1 MSSVVNL
8 LVSLNPFTFRSGIKG
23 DLAIT
28 FINGLGVITGILIL
42 YGLIARAMSLDA
54 LGEFLLVRRTALS
67 LMNVLLLGM
76 NIGLPYYLSRGGDNV
91 YGASALLLFGLLTI
105 PLAGLVAVALGLG
118 VLSGFP
124 HEFGLPFFIFTIAYT
139 FQALTYG
146 LLRGH
151 LNILGANLLQLLG
164 TGIIPIGMFLLVH
177 DQGMPLIFVAI
188 GLGTVTLS
196 GMVYI
201 YKMERGF
208 YTVNWQKMWRL
219 LTYSVQRVP
228 TFAADFIL
236 VAGIPLLIVSATSKA
251 EIAYVN
257 SGISL
262 IRLFLVVVTPLSIVL
277 LPRISKALAAGKKAP
292 VARNLDVLCK
302 TVLLIGIPLATLLSV
317 NGSVILKTWL
327 GSESVTG
334 AWTVKLIV
342 LALPFYLLMEALRSP
357 IDAAS
362 PRGYNSLAHG
372 IGALVL
378 LIAFYGLKTA
388 GLASIRAGVISFVI
402 GCLTVAVTSL
412 YYTYKLYKVS
422 ILRPWYLT
430 TVMGAT
436 VGFLLLHYSINTV
449 VPGFLSFLIGG
460 IALVTGLCL
469 YFSKSRSEWVVGFR
483 SLVTTR

>member
-1 MSSVVNL
+1 M
-8 LVSLNPFTFRSGIKG
+8 KG

-28 FINGLGVITGILIL
+28 FINGLGIITGILIL
-42 YGLIARAMSLDA
+42 YGFIARVMGLDA
-54 LGEFLLVRRTALS
+54 LGEFLLVRRTAFS

-91 YGASALLLFGLLTI
+91 YGASALLLFGLLTV
-105 PLAGLVAVALGLG
+105 PLAGLAALGLDLG
-118 VLSGFP
+118 ILSGFP
-124 HEFGLPFFIFTIAYT
+124 PEFALPFFIFTIAYT

-146 LLRGH
+146 LLQGH

-164 TGIIPIGMFLLVH
+164 TGIIPIGIFLLIH
-177 DQGMPLIFVAI
+177 DLGLPLILVAI

-196 GMVYI
+196 GMVYLF
-201 YKMERGF
+201 KMGRGCCA
-208 YTVNWQKMWRL
+208 VDWRKMWRL
-219 LTYSVQRVP
+219 LTCSVPRVP

-236 VAGIPLLIVSATSKA
+236 IAGIPLLIVSETSKA

-262 IRLFLVVVTPLSIVL
+262 IRLFLVVVYPLSVVL
-277 LPRISKALAAGKKAP
+277 LPRVSKALAAGKKAP

-317 NGSVILKTWL
+317 NGSVILKVWL

-334 AWTVKLIV
+334 AWAVKLIV

-372 IGALVL
+372 TGALVL
-378 LIAFYGLKTA
+378 LVAFYGLKAA
-388 GLASIRAGVISFVI
+388 GLASIEAGAISFII
-402 GCLTVAVTSL
+402 GCLTVAVSSL
-412 YYTYKLYKVS
+412 YYTYKLYRVS
-422 ILRPWYLT
+422 ILCPWYLL
-430 TVMGAT
+430 TVTGIT
-436 VGFLLLHYSINTV
+436 GSFLLLHYSINTV
-449 VPGFLSFLIGG
+449 ASEFLSFLIGG
-460 IALVTGLCL
+460 VALATGFWL

-483 SLVTTR
+483 SLVMTR